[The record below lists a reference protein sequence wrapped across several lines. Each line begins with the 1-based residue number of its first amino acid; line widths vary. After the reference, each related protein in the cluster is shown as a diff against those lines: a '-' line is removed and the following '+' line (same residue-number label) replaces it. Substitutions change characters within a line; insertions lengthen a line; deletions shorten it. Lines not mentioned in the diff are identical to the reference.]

1 MAVRKPSVVDWMGP
15 HRHGFD
21 VIPLLPRLGLVG
33 GAWAVAL
40 VVTDILVAAVGGASN
55 PLKPLGLAVLFPN
68 GLTYWL
74 CLALGHIMDK
84 ISDSL
89 FLYFWAFY
97 AGLTIFLLACY
108 RRRLFWIVYAALAAV
123 LALNVSGCGMIAPD
137 LRWR

>member
-74 CLALGHIMDK
+74 CLAPGTHH
-84 ISDSL
+84 
-89 FLYFWAFY
+89 
-97 AGLTIFLLACY
+97 G
-108 RRRLFWIVYAALAAV
+108 
-123 LALNVSGCGMIAPD
+123 
-137 LRWR
+137 